1 MNGWCSVRFMLI
13 VLILVIFIGI
23 FVMSPQMNSWF
34 GTTRE
39 GFQNNN
45 LVPYYHFPKF
55 LNKWRLIDS
64 VGEKHRRAVIFD
76 VKAKHDNTGIKDR
89 PIPPKMFDSQNC
101 SVSFWLYANKQ
112 PKGWTRIF
120 KLYSPKLG
128 VIPLSLTI
136 NGSNN
141 KHFALRIR
149 TAIYG
154 NEDEDYSTR
163 NAGTSDEVNVSHTSD
178 LNSSTNELWNDTAG
192 ESKMTDLNYHNLL
205 PTNRPVFIVVTVE
218 TPQPSKGQGK
228 VYKKGGNMTNFSS
241 TYRLYIDGN
250 QQNEFVQPSSVK
262 AIPSDDTEAYFEI
275 GTKHYDN
282 ATDYVIK
289 DFKVYNHTIPRVDVG
304 SLYNAIKKDN
314 DPMGAWELFN
324 GPRLN
329 SQEGFTKIAVLPE
342 PALELKRDFDLVVT
356 SDTPCSKAM
365 PCSGENQM
373 CIGNVRNSKGERYGL
388 CGSKSN
394 LVMKQANL
402 DKMFDM
408 SKTSGKSL
416 SYVQLESNAPIV
428 EVKSSTAISPV
439 VEKQLQVQLGGKE
452 VTQIVKE
459 LVAKGEKFKVNNTT
473 MGGDPVSGIKKKLYI
488 DLRKENKTVR
498 FFRGITRVEI
508 TEGEDMDSQ
517 QPTTE
522 VLYAFYGT
530 NYKTK
535 QQVDEVMKPYV
546 EEAEQ
551 DMREDFKGTQIMQLV
566 YKKEEP
572 LNLGNNGITIC
583 FWFQFVLD
591 ADDVS
596 PILKMADGSGDAIEV
611 IYGDRKMKF
620 RVKNKQNPS
629 DWFELNRTLN
639 TLNLGEWYHIT
650 WVLQPPND
658 SGKSTWMIYANG
670 SSTNLNGYTDQN
682 YPSPIDRSV
691 IYVGATNWW
700 KTKNYNGSIGDLCI
714 YKEALNR
721 DQVMEVFNNPK

>member
-1 MNGWCSVRFMLI
+1 MNGWCSVRFMVI

-34 GTTRE
+34 APRRE
-39 GFQNNN
+39 GFLNNN

-64 VGEKHRRAVIFD
+64 VRENHRRAVIFD
-76 VKAKHDNTGIKDR
+76 VKATHNRVGIEDR
-89 PIPPKMFDSQNC
+89 PKPPKMFDSQNC

-136 NGSNN
+136 NGNNN

-149 TAIYG
+149 TAIHG
-154 NEDEDYSTR
+154 NEDEDYTTR
-163 NAGTSDEVNVSHTSD
+163 NAGTNDTVNVSKTSD
-178 LNSSTNELWNDTAG
+178 LNNSTNELWNDTAG
-192 ESKMTDLNYHNLL
+192 ESNMTDLNYHNLL

-218 TPQPSKGQGK
+218 TPPPSRGQEK
-228 VYKKGGNMTNFSS
+228 EYKKEGSITNFSS
-241 TYRLYIDGN
+241 TYRLYIDGK

-262 AIPSDDTEAYFEI
+262 AIPPDDTEAYFEI
-275 GTKHYDN
+275 GTNHYGN

-304 SLYNAIKKDN
+304 SLYTAIKKDN
-314 DPMGAWELFN
+314 DPMGAWEIFN
-324 GPRLN
+324 GPSLN
-329 SQEGFTKIAVLPE
+329 SQEGFTKIAVLPDTT
-342 PALELKRDFDLVVT
+342 ALELARDFDLVVT

-365 PCSGENQM
+365 PCTGEKQM
-373 CIGNVRNSKGERYGL
+373 CIGNVRNSEGERYGL

-394 LVMKQANL
+394 LVMKQATL

-408 SKTSGKSL
+408 SKTSGKGL

-428 EVKSSTAISPV
+428 EVKSSTAISPA
-439 VEKQLQVQLGGKE
+439 VEKIG
-452 VTQIVKE
+452 
-459 LVAKGEKFKVNNTT
+459 
-473 MGGDPVSGIKKKLYI
+473 PS
-488 DLRKENKTVR
+488 
-498 FFRGITRVEI
+498 
-508 TEGEDMDSQ
+508 
-517 QPTTE
+517 
-522 VLYAFYGT
+522 
-530 NYKTK
+530 
-535 QQVDEVMKPYV
+535 V
-546 EEAEQ
+546 EEDKE
-551 DMREDFKGTQIMQLV
+551 DMREDFKGTKIMQLV
-566 YKKEEP
+566 YKKEKP

-583 FWFQFVLD
+583 FWFRFVLD

-596 PILKMADGSGDAIEV
+596 PILKMADGSGDAMEV

-700 KTKNYNGSIGDLCI
+700 KTKNYNGSIGDLRI
-714 YKEALNR
+714 YKEALNS